1 MSEKEIQKSRLASS
15 RDSSQDLKAGEED
28 GHSLVFPPYYIDF
41 FCGRTKKGNNLPH
54 IRDWGVVWAAARYNS
69 ASSYFPPDLVVAGTR
84 LIVILCH
91 SAKFG
96 GKGNEENDLGKDGV
110 RACLRGQMWPKY
122 FFSSACRRDKFLSLP
137 YPIPLS
143 YVVKK
148 YLDALFVSR
157 KELGRIE
164 NFCTEERHAIS
175 RLLFSRIVISCAG
188 NGGKKSFSV

>member
-1 MSEKEIQKSRLASS
+1 MSEQEIQKSRLAPS

-96 GKGNEENDLGKDGV
+96 RKGNEENDLGKDGV
-110 RACLRGQMWPKY
+110 RACADRCGQV
-122 FFSSACRRDKFLSLP
+122 CRRDKFLSLP
-137 YPIPLS
+137 SPIPLS

-157 KELGRIE
+157 
-164 NFCTEERHAIS
+164 
-175 RLLFSRIVISCAG
+175 
-188 NGGKKSFSV
+188 